1 MPLVSNV
8 AVAKFGVVVVEND
21 VVVAIET
28 GAAADEKRLI
38 DADDPVEG
46 AAAVDAAEL
55 SYPIFFS
62 SRSSRSLSS
71 ILSTLRRIYKLVRL
85 PFIPSTGQSIHLSLQ
100 GRY

>member
-38 DADDPVEG
+38 DADAPVEG

-62 SRSSRSLSS
+62 SRSYPRWTKQFYFSKWER
-71 ILSTLRRIYKLVRL
+71 
-85 PFIPSTGQSIHLSLQ
+85 
-100 GRY
+100 